1 MKIETGA
8 SARRRLIAEMNLIP
22 LIDVSLILVIIFMV
36 LTPIL
41 VQHQLTVKLPK
52 ATSGEP
58 SAAES
63 AVTVQISKSGAVT
76 IDGVA
81 VHWEM
86 LEKELV
92 LRLPKSAG
100 KTLLVQA
107 DRSVPVEKVVA
118 VLDAAK
124 RLGVGKLGVGV
135 TPEAES
141 P

>member
-1 MKIETGA
+1 MKVETSA
-8 SARRRLIAEMNLIP
+8 SKRRRLIAEMNLIP

-41 VQHQLTVKLPK
+41 VHHQLTVKLPH
-52 ATSGEP
+52 AVSGESAP
-58 SAAES
+58 SDS
-63 AVTVQISKSGAVT
+63 AVTVQITRSGAVT
-76 IDGVA
+76 VEGTA
-81 VHWEM
+81 VRWDK
-86 LEKELV
+86 LERELA

-118 VLDAAK
+118 VLDIAK

-135 TPEAES
+135 TPEGK
-141 P
+141 

>member
-1 MKIETGA
+1 MKLEPGA
-8 SARRRLIAEMNLIP
+8 GKQRRLIAEMNLIP

-52 ATSGEP
+52 AVSGEP
-58 SAAES
+58 AAEAG
-63 AVTVQISKSGAVT
+63 AVTVQISKAGTVT
-76 IDGVA
+76 IDGRSVR
-81 VHWEM
+81 WNK
-86 LEKELV
+86 LERELT

-107 DRSVPVEKVVA
+107 ERTVAVEKVVG
-118 VLDAAK
+118 VLDIAK

-135 TPEAES
+135 TPEDK
-141 P
+141 

>member
-1 MKIETGA
+1 VKFDSGA
-8 SARRRLIAEMNLIP
+8 AKRRRLIAEMNLIP

-41 VQHQLTVKLPK
+41 VHHQLTVKLPH
-52 ATSGEP
+52 AASGESAP
-58 SAAES
+58 SDS
-63 AVTVQISKSGAVT
+63 AVTVQITKSGAVT
-76 IDGVA
+76 VEGAA
-81 VHWEM
+81 VRWDK
-86 LEKELV
+86 LERELT

-118 VLDAAK
+118 VLDIAK

-135 TPEAES
+135 TPEEK
-141 P
+141 